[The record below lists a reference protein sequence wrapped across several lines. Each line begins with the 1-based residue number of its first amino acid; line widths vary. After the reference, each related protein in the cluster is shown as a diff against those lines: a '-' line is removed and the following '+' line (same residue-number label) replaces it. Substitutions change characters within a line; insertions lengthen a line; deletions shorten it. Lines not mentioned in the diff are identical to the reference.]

1 MAHHHALFL
10 IFVINSSMHFF
21 CLAHADDLRAPG
33 VEQLQPASGMRGDA
47 MPDVAEYLREIPL
60 DWLSDAANL
69 LSQTLRFDIEN
80 GITGSS
86 WPVRVPPGEY
96 CSFYQYCSLH

>member
-1 MAHHHALFL
+1 
-10 IFVINSSMHFF
+10 
-21 CLAHADDLRAPG
+21 

-69 LSQTLRFDIEN
+69 LSQTLHFGVHSAALSEMVTEN
-80 GITGSS
+80 GVTGSS
-86 WPVRVPPGEY
+86 RPVRVPPGN
-96 CSFYQYCSLH
+96 CSNLCQSCALN